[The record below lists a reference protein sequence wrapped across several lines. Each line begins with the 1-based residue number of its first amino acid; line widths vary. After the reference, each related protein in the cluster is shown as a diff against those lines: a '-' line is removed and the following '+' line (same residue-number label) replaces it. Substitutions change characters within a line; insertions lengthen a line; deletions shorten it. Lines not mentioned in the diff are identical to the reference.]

1 MMPTYDGAEMNE
13 HSAHDRRYRWH
24 AARLAVAIVVLAA
37 VASWGGLAATRI
49 WPVTTQTQYFTAQV
63 SLAGGFNATSTV
75 HTPTVFG
82 DIDVA
87 FDGPLP
93 APGIEAQVQVRPDI
107 TNLLGQSRIP
117 IEELE
122 PDQAE
127 IREAITGAIT
137 GIAWRFIGGAL
148 ITAAACAYLY
158 GLGRRRRSWVKL
170 GIAWVLAA
178 SIAIGTPAFAAYLT
192 YRPGAVTAYR
202 TSSLLAT
209 VQQNNTLFTA
219 ISGQAQAAGPYLQ
232 NLFALSSA
240 LQNEFSPDVDNA
252 DAAAKFL
259 LISDMHGM
267 NFYSLVQQIVDTEG
281 ITAVIDSGD
290 LINFGLVDEGT
301 LADLYDSIE
310 DLSVPYIYVRGNHD
324 AASAGDEAFLER
336 LAQLPNVIALEP
348 TEGEYLEAAINGVTL
363 SGFNDVRYFNQ
374 RADDFGTPQIEIA
387 DRFKEATADRM
398 PSDIVISHQPYAVR
412 RLSGEAVTINGHMHR
427 ADLDGQHIGVGTFS
441 GGGLFNH
448 FIFPEAAEDPTET
461 SGELEGQPYAFD
473 VLSFDQDCS
482 VKSLAR
488 YSYRNLVSGRPQYD
502 DVSLINGAT
511 IDPDAPPDRTCG
523 PDQALSVT
531 PIAELSSQARPFVR
545 K

>member
-1 MMPTYDGAEMNE
+1 MSEPT
-13 HSAHDRRYRWH
+13 HHDRRYLWH
-24 AARLAVAIVVLAA
+24 AARLVLAIIMLA
-37 VASWGGLAATRI
+37 AAASWGGLAATRI
-49 WPVTTQTQYFTAQV
+49 WPVTTQTEYFTAKV
-63 SLAGGFNATSTV
+63 SLAGGFGATSTV

-82 DIDVA
+82 DIDVE

-107 TNLLGQSRIP
+107 TNLLGQSRLVV
-117 IEELE
+117 EDLE

-127 IREAITGAIT
+127 ISAAITGAIT

-148 ITAAACAYLY
+148 ITAAVCAFLY

-170 GIAWVLAA
+170 AIAWGLAA
-178 SIAIGTPAFAAYLT
+178 SISIGTHALAAYLT
-192 YRPGAVTAYR
+192 YRPTSLTTYR
-202 TSSLLAT
+202 TTSLLAT
-209 VQQNNTLFTA
+209 VQQNGGLLRA

-232 NLFALSSA
+232 NLFALSNA
-240 LQNEFSPDVDNA
+240 LQSEFSPA
-252 DAAAKFL
+252 DDDAEAAAKFL

-267 NFYSLVQQIVDTEG
+267 NYYSLVQQIVEDED
-281 ITAVIDSGD
+281 ITAVIDTGD

-310 DLSVPYIYVRGNHD
+310 DLGVPYVYVRGNHD
-324 AASAGDEAFLER
+324 AASAGDEAFLAR

-363 SGFNDVRYFNQ
+363 SGFNDVRFFNQ
-374 RADDFGTPQIEIA
+374 RSDDFGTPQVEIA
-387 DRFKEATADRM
+387 DRFKEATADRT

-412 RLSGEAVTINGHMHR
+412 RLTAEAVTVNGHMHR

-448 FIFPEAAEDPTET
+448 FIFPDRVEDPTET

-473 VLSFDQDCS
+473 ILSFDQDCS

-488 YSYRNLVSGRPQYD
+488 FSYLNLVSGRPQYD
-502 DVSLINGAT
+502 DVSLINGST
-511 IDPDAPPDRTCG
+511 IDPDAPEGRTCG
-523 PDQALSVT
+523 PDQALSVS
-531 PIAELSSQARPFVR
+531 PIADLSSQSLPFVR
-545 K
+545 R